1 LRESF
6 EAFQLVI
13 WRCCLISV
21 SKRNIYVAMQYFPHY
36 IAVHA
41 YRAPYLCGLMG
52 ASFSLEN
59 FNQEI
64 TMSAQE
70 DFARQAQ
77 DMFAAAKDAKI
88 PENIQH
94 MAEESVAKSR
104 EAFNKFNASAKDSA
118 KVIEDM
124 MLAST
129 AGNKA
134 IGEKMMAYTV
144 ANTEALFDAAQAMAK
159 AKTLPEAAQIQ
170 AKYFQ
175 QQMTVAGTQTKD
187 LFELSTKVAKQSFE
201 TMNQAATKSF
211 EQAKKA
217 G

>member
-1 LRESF
+1 LRGF
-6 EAFQLVI
+6 VGNP
-13 WRCCLISV
+13 V
-21 SKRNIYVAMQYFPHY
+21 
-36 IAVHA
+36 
-41 YRAPYLCGLMG
+41 
-52 ASFSLEN
+52 SLEN
-59 FNQEI
+59 INQEI

-211 EQAKKA
+211 EQVKKA
-217 G
+217 S